1 MTKQRPFIP
10 ALFVGILLLIAV
22 GLAACGA
29 NSTAAEPTAVESVEA
44 PVEPTVAVEPTAAPA
59 VEAEPAVTETV
70 TVTVAADTTT
80 TAATSADNSTASQP
94 SGSAVARTFQ
104 NDQSQSE
111 ARFTLDEKLMGAPK
125 TVVGVTP
132 LISGAIE
139 IDLADP
145 TKTTISP
152 IQIDARGFTTDSDMR
167 NRAIQRFV
175 LGSNSDENRYIVFTP
190 TAITGLPT
198 TAAVGDAFALQIAG
212 DLTISG
218 VTQPV
223 TFDTTVTADSE
234 TQLSGLAQTQ
244 VLRSDFALTIPNV
257 PSVADVTDEV
267 LLEFQFV
274 ATAE

>member
-1 MTKQRPFIP
+1 M
-10 ALFVGILLLIAV
+10 LITV
-22 GLAACGA
+22 GLAACAA
-29 NSTAAEPTAVESVEA
+29 NSTAAEPTAVPAIVEA
-44 PVEPTVAVEPTAAPA
+44 TVEPTAVPA

-70 TVTVAADTTT
+70 PVTVAAETTT
-80 TAATSADNSTASQP
+80 TSAISADNSTASQP
-94 SGSAVARTFQ
+94 SASAAARTFQ
-104 NDQSQSE
+104 IDQSQSE

-125 TVVGVTP
+125 TVIGVTP

-152 IQIDARGFTTDSDMR
+152 IQIDARGFTTDSNMR
-167 NRAIQRFV
+167 NGAIQRFV
-175 LGSNSDENRYIVFTP
+175 LRSNSDENRYIVFTP
-190 TAITGLPT
+190 TAITGLPA
-198 TAAVGDAFALQIAG
+198 TAAVGDAFTLQIAG

-223 TFDTTVTADSE
+223 TFDTTVTANSE
-234 TQLSGLAQTQ
+234 TQLSGLATTQ

>member
-1 MTKQRPFIP
+1 MTKQKPFVP
-10 ALFVGILLLIAV
+10 ALFAGLLLIIAV
-22 GLAACGA
+22 GLAACGG
-29 NSTAAEPTAVESVEA
+29 NSTAAEPTAVPAAVEA
-44 PVEPTVAVEPTAAPA
+44 TVAPTVAVEPA
-59 VEAEPAVTETV
+59 VEAEPVVTETLP
-70 TVTVAADTTT
+70 VTVATETTT
-80 TAATSADNSTASQP
+80 TADNSTASQP
-94 SGSAVARTFQ
+94 SASAAAITFQ
-104 NDQSQSE
+104 IDQSQSE

-139 IDLADP
+139 INLADP
-145 TKTTISP
+145 TQTTISP

-190 TAITGLPT
+190 TAITGLPAA
-198 TAAVGDAFALQIAG
+198 AAVGDAFTLQIAG

-218 VTQPV
+218 VTKPV